1 MHKRLEPPV
10 KPGKPP
16 DFPGSDKRRQ
26 VIESGKA
33 FPFSIRRSSKVE
45 TAAEGFTLCGFKI
58 CSALQ
63 KIVPK
68 SRKLISE
75 AALAVEFF

>member
-1 MHKRLEPPV
+1 M
-10 KPGKPP
+10 
-16 DFPGSDKRRQ
+16 
-26 VIESGKA
+26 
-33 FPFSIRRSSKVE
+33 VE
-45 TAAEGFTLCGFKI
+45 TAAEGFTLCGFVI
-58 CSALQ
+58 CIALP